1 MSAASNPSLLALSL
15 ERLAEM
21 HGDPTALVYERLFAE
36 HPELEAL
43 FVLDKQGQVR
53 GAMLANVF
61 DALTDMSGE
70 RRHGLNLI
78 LAERLNH
85 DDMGVSH
92 DLFARFFEIVFE
104 TVRDLL
110 GDDWTP
116 EIESAWRAALNEIHA
131 AR

>member
-1 MSAASNPSLLALSL
+1 MNQSALALSL
-15 ERLAEM
+15 ERLAEL
-21 HGDPTALVYERLFAE
+21 HGDPTAAVYQRLFAR
-36 HPELEAL
+36 HPEAEAL

-61 DALTDMSGE
+61 DALMDISGE

-78 LAERLNH
+78 LAERSNH
-85 DDMGVSH
+85 DAMGVSH
-92 DLFARFFEIVFE
+92 ALFAAFFDIVLE

-110 GDDWTP
+110 GDEWTQSMEADWRSAID
-116 EIESAWRAALNEIHA
+116 EINNA